1 MTVLGRAGILPVF
14 LNDFFQRFVFMRT
27 LLLFLLLLLTASK
40 CGDSKEATSGFAVS
54 ETVAIFSTE
63 PIFPERTN
71 NDLVSLMFTITGED
85 ESVSLKSIGITFSD
99 ESSPQALSALTAW
112 YTGVVPGVPQK
123 EMLAT
128 VSEPSLFTLVE
139 CQLPVAGGK
148 HTFMFDFRTRANA
161 DLAGRLK
168 IESVIFTFSN
178 GSSTSYEAKP
188 EDPVIRFGRIVRAA
202 GQDGADTYRIPG
214 LVTTNEGTL
223 VAVYDI
229 RYNNSKDL
237 QEDIDIGMSRSTDG
251 GRTWEPMKVIMDM
264 GEYGGLP
271 QNLNGI
277 GDPSILY
284 DHTTGTL
291 WVAALWMSGSAPDKM
306 LWWASQPGMTPQE
319 TGQFI
324 LVKSTDDGLTWS
336 EPVNIT
342 SQIKDPAWQLL
353 LQGPGRG
360 ITMDDG
366 TLVFPAQ
373 FKADIGTKALDGGQ
387 YTCHSTVVCSR
398 DGGNT
403 WQIGT
408 GAKSNTT
415 EAQVVQLADGTLM
428 LNMRDDRNRSDKGD
442 TNGRAVAVTG
452 DLGRTWT
459 AHPSSNS
466 ALPEPNCMASL
477 ISAKIKIAGADKNI
491 LFFSNP
497 DDRNSRIR
505 MTIKASTDQ
514 GLTWPEENQVELF
527 GPSGY
532 GYSCLTMVNET
543 HVGILYEGVKELYFQ
558 IIPAADFF
566 GDK

>member
-1 MTVLGRAGILPVF
+1 MIGILIILQCLITAGCSQEKVLADSNRSSGLIINSLVNNNLPVF
-14 LNDFFQRFVFMRT
+14 INRQENSIID
-27 LLLFLLLLLTASK
+27 
-40 CGDSKEATSGFAVS
+40 
-54 ETVAIFSTE
+54 I
-63 PIFPERTN
+63 
-71 NDLVSLMFTITGED
+71 
-85 ESVSLKSIGITFSD
+85 SVGYIDNGQNKRIRK
-99 ESSPQALSALTAW
+99 
-112 YTGVVPGVPQK
+112 V
-123 EMLAT
+123 T
-128 VSEPSLFTLVE
+128 VSFSSGSDLEAVGEVYVKCQAPGKTGAVIFGAARAEGKVTISGEYQFTGGNNLITLGISPS
-139 CQLPVAGGK
+139 PG
-148 HTFMFDFRTRANA
+148 A
-161 DLAGRLK
+161 DLTDKLK
-168 IESVIFTFSN
+168 IEGVSIVLEDDSVLPAPRVSF
-178 GSSTSYEAKP
+178 P
-188 EDPVIRFGRIVRAA
+188 WIRFGTVVRAA

-214 LVTTNEGTL
+214 VVTTNEGTL

-291 WVAALWMSGSAPDKM
+291 WVAALWMSGSAPEKM

-324 LVKSTDDGLTWS
+324 LVKSIDDGLTWS

-360 ITMDDG
+360 IAMDDG

-387 YTCHSTVVCSR
+387 YTCHSTVVCSS

-403 WQIGT
+403 WQIGS

-415 EAQVVQLADGTLM
+415 EAQVVQLADGSLM

-452 DLGRTWT
+452 DMGRTWT
-459 AHPSSNS
+459 VHPSSNS

-497 DDRNSRIR
+497 NDKSSRIR

-514 GLTWPEENQVELF
+514 GLTWPEKCQVELY

-532 GYSCLTMVNET
+532 GYSCLTMVDSNN
-543 HVGILYEGVKELYFQ
+543 VGILYEGVKELYFQ
-558 IIPAADFF
+558 KIPVSDFF
-566 GDK
+566 DDK

>member
-1 MTVLGRAGILPVF
+1 
-14 LNDFFQRFVFMRT
+14 MRT
-27 LLLFLLLLLTASK
+27 ALLFLTIFLTASQ
-40 CGDSKEATSGFAVS
+40 CGDKNTSDTGLVIGEPEAV
-54 ETVAIFSTE
+54 FSIE
-63 PIFPERTN
+63 PIFAGREN
-71 NDLVSLMFTITGED
+71 NDLVKLMFTVNGGD
-85 ESVSLKSIGITFSD
+85 ESVSLQSIGITFSD
-99 ESSPQALSALTAW
+99 DSDIDALSALTAW
-112 YTGVVPGVPQK
+112 YTGVVPGVPQRTK
-123 EMLAT
+123 LAT
-128 VSEPSLFTLVE
+128 VAKPSLFILFE
-139 CQLPVAGGK
+139 FDLPVTDGK
-148 HTFMFDFRTRANA
+148 HSFVLDFSAEAEA
-161 DLAGRLK
+161 DPAAGMK
-168 IESVIFTFSN
+168 ISSVSFVFSN
-178 GSSTSYEAKP
+178 GSSVQYKASDD
-188 EDPVIRFGRIVRAA
+188 DPVLRLGKIVRAA

-373 FKADIGTKALDGGQ
+373 FKTDIGTKALDGGQ
-387 YTCHSTVVCSR
+387 YTCHSTVVCSS

-459 AHPSSNS
+459 VHPSSNS

-497 DDRNSRIR
+497 NDRNSRIR
-505 MTIKASTDQ
+505 MTIKTSTDQ
-514 GLTWPEENQVELF
+514 GLTWPEENQVELY

-558 IIPAADFF
+558 IIPVADFF
-566 GDK
+566 GDR

>member
-1 MTVLGRAGILPVF
+1 
-14 LNDFFQRFVFMRT
+14 MRIP
-27 LLLFLLLLLTASK
+27 LLFLALLLTSSK
-40 CGDSKEATSGFAVS
+40 CGDSKDPYPGFTAGVPEALYIMEPVFAGR
-54 ETVAIFSTE
+54 EHNE
-63 PIFPERTN
+63 
-71 NDLVSLMFTITGED
+71 LVRLMFTVAGDD
-85 ESVSLKSIGITFSD
+85 ESVALKSIGITFSP
-99 ESSPQALSALTAW
+99 ESNPEGLSALTAV
-112 YTGVVPGVPQK
+112 YTGVVPGVPQRK
-123 EMLAT
+123 VLAT
-128 VSEPSLFTLVE
+128 ASAPSAFTLIE
-139 CQLPVAGGK
+139 CELPVAEGK
-148 HTFMFDFRTRANA
+148 HTFLLDFTGKDEA
-161 DLAGRLK
+161 DPAGRLK
-168 IESVIFTFSN
+168 IESVVFTFSN
-178 GSSTSYEAKP
+178 GLSAQYMAKP
-188 EDPVIRFGRIVRAA
+188 ADPALRFGRIVRAA

-214 LVTTNEGTL
+214 LVTTNAGTL

-251 GRTWEPMKVIMDM
+251 GRTWESMKVIMDM

-271 QNLNGI
+271 QNLNGT

-284 DHTTGTL
+284 DHISGTL

-336 EPVNIT
+336 DPINIT
-342 SQIKDPAWQLL
+342 RQIKDPAWQLL

-360 ITMDDG
+360 IALDDG

-387 YTCHSTVVCSR
+387 YASHSTIVYSK
-398 DGGNT
+398 DGGET

-415 EAQVVQLADGTLM
+415 EAQVVHLSDGTLM
-428 LNMRDDRNRSDKGD
+428 LNMRDDRNRSDKSA
-442 TNGRAVAVTG
+442 TNGRAVAVTA
-452 DLGRTWT
+452 DMGRSWT
-459 AHPSSNS
+459 VHPSSNS

-477 ISAKIKIAGADKNI
+477 IASDVKIEGIRKRV

-497 DDRNSRIR
+497 NDKSERIR
-505 MTIKASTDQ
+505 MTVKASTDQ
-514 GLTWPEENQVELF
+514 GMTWPMENQIELF

-532 GYSCLTMVNET
+532 GYSCLTMVDEN

-558 IIPAADFF
+558 KIPVADFF
-566 GDK
+566 GGN

>member
-1 MTVLGRAGILPVF
+1 MQRRKAPLIGILIILQFLIIAGCSQKMVLTDSNRSSGLIVNSLINTNLPVF
-14 LNDFFQRFVFMRT
+14 INRQENSIIVISVGCTDNGQNKRARKVVVNFSPGSDIEAVGEVYVKCQASGQAGAVVFGAARAERKVTIDGDYQFRAGENLIT
-27 LLLFLLLLLTASK
+27 LGISP
-40 CGDSKEATSGFAVS
+40 SSVS
-54 ETVAIFSTE
+54 ELTDKLEV
-63 PIFPERTN
+63 
-71 NDLVSLMFTITGED
+71 
-85 ESVSLKSIGITFSD
+85 ESVSIILEDGSVL
-99 ESSPQALSALTAW
+99 PA
-112 YTGVVPGVPQK
+112 P
-123 EMLAT
+123 T
-128 VSEPSLFTLVE
+128 VSFPRV
-139 CQLPVAGGK
+139 
-148 HTFMFDFRTRANA
+148 
-161 DLAGRLK
+161 
-168 IESVIFTFSN
+168 
-178 GSSTSYEAKP
+178 
-188 EDPVIRFGRIVRAA
+188 RFGTVVRAA

-223 VAVYDI
+223 IAVYDI

-277 GDPSILY
+277 GDPCILY

-306 LWWASQPGMTPQE
+306 LWRASQPGMTPQE

-342 SQIKDPAWQLL
+342 SQIKDSAWQLL

-360 ITMDDG
+360 ITLDDG

-373 FKADIGTKALDGGQ
+373 FKADIGTKALDGGE
-387 YTCHSTVVCSR
+387 YTCHSTIVCSM
-398 DGGNT
+398 DGGDT
-403 WQIGT
+403 WQIGS

-415 EAQVVQLADGTLM
+415 EAQVVQLADGSLM
-428 LNMRDDRNRSDKGD
+428 LNMRDDRNRSDKSE
-442 TNGRAVAVTG
+442 TNGRAVAVTT
-452 DLGRTWT
+452 DLGKTWR

-527 GPSGY
+527 APEGY
-532 GYSCLTMVNET
+532 GYSCLTMVDET
-543 HVGILYEGVKELYFQ
+543 HVGIIYEGVKELYFQ
-558 IIPAADFF
+558 KIPVADLL
-566 GDK
+566 GDR